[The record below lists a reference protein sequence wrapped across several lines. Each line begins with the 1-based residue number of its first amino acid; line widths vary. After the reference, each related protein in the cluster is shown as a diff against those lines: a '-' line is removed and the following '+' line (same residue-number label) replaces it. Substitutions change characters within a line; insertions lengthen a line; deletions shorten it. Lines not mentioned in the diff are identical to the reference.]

1 MKNLTD
7 KTIALAGIFQS
18 ASMVTQI
25 ASKGIVDSHDL
36 ETAVRSTLNMNPSST
51 AAVYNGVDN
60 LRTGFHTLTS
70 HLGEG
75 AYQRDANT
83 ARYVISLL
91 HLSRKLL
98 KNDAMLATISQ
109 RLERVQEQVEMFGV
123 THDNTLANLAS
134 IYSDTI
140 STLSPKVIVT
150 GEDSYLTSPGNADK
164 IRAILLSGIRSGI
177 LWLQVGG
184 SRWQIVLKRRFFVQ
198 EATRILE
205 NEMNQSLH

>member
-1 MKNLTD
+1 MKNLTN

-18 ASMVTQI
+18 ASMVSQI
-25 ASKGIVDSHDL
+25 ASKGVVDSHDL

-51 AAVYNGVDN
+51 LAVFGDMEN
-60 LRTGFHTLTS
+60 LRTGLHALTS
-70 HLGEG
+70 HLSDG
-75 AYQRDANT
+75 AFQRDANT

-98 KNDAMLATISQ
+98 KNEVMLNTIAR
-109 RLERVQEQVEMFGV
+109 RLSSVKEQADMFGV
-123 THDNTLANLAS
+123 THDNTLSNLAS
-134 IYSDTI
+134 IYSDTV
-140 STLSPKVIVT
+140 STFSPKIIVT
-150 GEDSYLTSPGNADK
+150 GEDAHLTNPLNADK
-164 IRAILLSGIRSGI
+164 IRTILMAGIRSGI

-184 SRWQIVLKRRFFVQ
+184 SRWQILLKRRFFVQ

>member
-18 ASMVTQI
+18 ASLVTQI

-60 LRTGFHTLTS
+60 LRTGFHTLCS

-75 AYQRDANT
+75 ALQRDANT

-109 RLERVQEQVEMFGV
+109 RLERVQEQVDMFGV

-134 IYSDTI
+134 IYSETI

>member
-18 ASMVTQI
+18 ASLVTQI

-60 LRTGFHTLTS
+60 LRTGFHTLCS

-75 AYQRDANT
+75 AFQRDANT

-109 RLERVQEQVEMFGV
+109 RLERVQEQVDMFGV

-134 IYSDTI
+134 IYSETI

>member
-1 MKNLTD
+1 MKNLTN

-18 ASMVTQI
+18 ASLVTQI

-60 LRTGFHTLTS
+60 LRTGFHTLCS

-75 AYQRDANT
+75 ALQRDANT

-109 RLERVQEQVEMFGV
+109 RLERVQEQVDMFGV

>member
-18 ASMVTQI
+18 ASLVTQI

-60 LRTGFHTLTS
+60 LRTGFHTLCS

-75 AYQRDANT
+75 ALQRDANT

-109 RLERVQEQVEMFGV
+109 RLERVQEQVDMFGV